1 MSSLTLVEK
10 ARLEEL
16 LGMSGGYVLDF
27 SDKTFA
33 AFFRETA
40 RVDINADK
48 YTVNGTSKARKL
60 RAFWELEGDRAVG
73 TCLAG
78 LLEYWRYKNH
88 TPSVADNAQVQACEQ
103 IAARLLS
110 TSCTG
115 QGIGDRPSLTGVPA
129 RSLARLTFAE
139 PIKEV
144 LESRRSEAIRCL
156 GSDAPL
162 AAIILS
168 GSVLEGLLFGLATAN
183 PQEFNQAASCPKDQ
197 NGRAKQFCTWSL
209 AQLIDVACE
218 LGYLSLDVKKF
229 SHCLRDFRNYVHPYE
244 QVKSGFEPTAH
255 TARIC
260 LQVLDAAIACLGG
273 DRGS

>member
-16 LGMSGGYVLDF
+16 LGMGGGYVLDF
-27 SDKTFA
+27 SDKAFA
-33 AFFRETA
+33 AFFRDTA
-40 RVDINADK
+40 EVDINADK
-48 YTVNGTSKARKL
+48 YTINGTSKARRF
-60 RAFWELEGDRAVG
+60 RAFWELESDHSVG

-78 LLEYWRYKNH
+78 LLEYWHFKNP
-88 TPSVADNAQVQACEQ
+88 TPSVAGNAQAEACEQ
-103 IAARLLS
+103 IVARLLS
-110 TSCTG
+110 TSPTG
-115 QGIGDRPSLTGVPA
+115 QGIRDQLSLAGVPA
-129 RSLARLTFAE
+129 CSLVRLAFAE
-139 PIKEV
+139 PIKDV

-156 GSDAPL
+156 DSDAPL

-183 PQEFNQAASCPKDQ
+183 PQRFNQAASCPKDQ
-197 NGRAKQFCTWSL
+197 SGKPKQFRDWSL
-209 AQLIDVACE
+209 AQLIDAACE

-244 QVKSGFEPTAH
+244 QVKSGFEPDVH
-255 TARIC
+255 TAKIC

-273 DRGS
+273 NRG